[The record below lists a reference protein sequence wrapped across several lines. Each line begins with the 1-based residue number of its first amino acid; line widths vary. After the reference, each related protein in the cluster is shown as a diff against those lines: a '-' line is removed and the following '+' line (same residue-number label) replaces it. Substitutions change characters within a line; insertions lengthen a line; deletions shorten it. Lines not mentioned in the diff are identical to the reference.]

1 MSLKITKIMSFIK
14 EKVLYVAGGISAA
27 VVFFISVLI
36 KNNCNKTGVANINN
50 RKRDFNKEKEK
61 IDKKADEAYQ
71 TMHNHLSSIPA
82 DELCDSFKESC
93 DAIHE
98 GKKRVRERFDEY
110 GKSLHSVRGGC
121 HD

>member
-27 VVFFISVLI
+27 VVFFISILI
-36 KNNCNKTGVANINN
+36 KNNCNKPDTANINN

>member
-27 VVFFISVLI
+27 VVFFISILI
-36 KNNCNKTGVANINN
+36 KNNCNKPDTANISN

>member
-27 VVFFISVLI
+27 VVFFISILI
-36 KNNCNKTGVANINN
+36 KNNCNKTGAANINN
-50 RKRDFNKEKEK
+50 RKRDFNKEQER

>member
-27 VVFFISVLI
+27 VVFFISILI

-50 RKRDFNKEKEK
+50 RKRDFNKEQER

-93 DAIHE
+93 DAILE

>member
-27 VVFFISVLI
+27 VVFFISILI
-36 KNNCNKTGVANINN
+36 KNNCNKTGVANISN
-50 RKRDFNKEKEK
+50 RKRDFNKEQER